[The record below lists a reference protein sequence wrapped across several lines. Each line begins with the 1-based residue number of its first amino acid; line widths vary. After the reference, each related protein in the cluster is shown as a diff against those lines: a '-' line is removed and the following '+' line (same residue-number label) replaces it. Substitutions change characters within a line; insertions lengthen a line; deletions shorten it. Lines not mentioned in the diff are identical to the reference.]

1 MIPHLTELSSKLF
14 HFPLAFKFQ
23 LFSIFFDPPPATSLS
38 RRSRAARRRIDSGRS
53 LLFVY
58 PQKDGSIPLSTQA
71 LLART
76 AKWKLKFSALKKVQK
91 IEIPLMLTLDKK
103 QSAKYFLLE
112 LLSEQTRLRE
122 AATILKRKYGTK
134 LEQEWSAFGEESI
147 EETNFYDDWMEYQSI
162 KMVLKNLAN
171 RILEI
176 RRGDFSFA

>member
-1 MIPHLTELSSKLF
+1 
-14 HFPLAFKFQ
+14 
-23 LFSIFFDPPPATSLS
+23 
-38 RRSRAARRRIDSGRS
+38 
-53 LLFVY
+53 
-58 PQKDGSIPLSTQA
+58 
-71 LLART
+71 
-76 AKWKLKFSALKKVQK
+76 
-91 IEIPLMLTLDKK
+91 MLTLDKK

-112 LLSEQTRLRE
+112 LLSEETRLRE
-122 AATILKRKYGTK
+122 SATILKRKYGTK

>member
-1 MIPHLTELSSKLF
+1 
-14 HFPLAFKFQ
+14 
-23 LFSIFFDPPPATSLS
+23 
-38 RRSRAARRRIDSGRS
+38 
-53 LLFVY
+53 
-58 PQKDGSIPLSTQA
+58 
-71 LLART
+71 
-76 AKWKLKFSALKKVQK
+76 
-91 IEIPLMLTLDKK
+91 MLTLDKK

-122 AATILKRKYGTK
+122 SATILKRKYGTK
-134 LEQEWSAFGEESI
+134 LEQEWSAFGKESI